1 MSKVYRMILFLIAM
15 YLYYLFIIDIQ
26 DPVAATGKILLVTL
40 MLVAME
46 LVHRKGNKKFDE
58 ESDLKKIDEMG
69 QDKFTKY
76 ICELFKKQGYQIHIL
91 EGNKNYDF
99 KIITPKE
106 IIGVKSIY
114 GEDNTLVDRATIE
127 AVCAS
132 ERANKVKRSMIV
144 TNQDYNEDAKVFAD
158 QKGIEIIDRL
168 MLKELIYGISKKE
181 NREPKRVKAQEA

>member
-58 ESDLKKIDEMG
+58 ESDLKKIDDMG

-76 ICELFKKQGYQIHIL
+76 ICELFKKQGYQIRIL

-99 KIITPKE
+99 RVITPKE

-114 GEDNTLVDRATIE
+114 GEANTLVDRQTIE
-127 AVCAS
+127 AICAS
-132 ERANKVKRSMIV
+132 ERANKVKRSIIV

-158 QKGIEIIDRL
+158 QKGAEVINRL
-168 MLKELIYGISKKE
+168 MLKELIYEVSKKD
-181 NREPKRVKAQEA
+181 NREPKRIKAQEA